1 MNIKIDSKLEEN
13 SALITFTTA
22 FPSGEVRILNYD
34 SPKRLLVGT
43 GANPSPAALYK
54 LAKSVSAKQSAHLE
68 AVMGV
73 ELQGL
78 NSEKHPA
85 GDPYYGFR
93 TFESIINGLLV
104 GANATSLYK
113 TSEVK
118 RHPFTSPD
126 ATLTLVAEP
135 SSALSEAADRAL
147 AISQAQLNAM
157 TLINTPSNRKSAITV
172 AEYAIE
178 SGTSHGFGV
187 EVFDEKRLEKEG
199 FHALLAVNRGS
210 ENPPRFLILTYEGSG
225 ATRHIGLV
233 GKGVTYDTGGLSI
246 KPTDSMQHMRS
257 DMSGAATVLAA
268 FEAVAA
274 LKLPVKLTGAI
285 PLTDNIVDAKSY
297 KPGDVIGSYSGKT
310 IEVIDT
316 DAEGRIILADALTYI
331 ARHHQP
337 DVIVDLATLTG
348 AAVRAIGSAASAL
361 FSNDDALAAALTA
374 SGEATGERLWRLP
387 LWDEYK
393 DDIASDIADV
403 KNLGKI
409 TAGAISAAKF
419 LEIFIESHPSWAHL
433 DIAGTAYGDNEFGKA
448 KSATGY
454 GVRLLVEFISP
465 S

>member
-1 MNIKIDSKLEEN
+1 MNIKITSKLEEN

-22 FPSGEVRILNYD
+22 FQNGEVRVLSYD
-34 SPKRLLVGT
+34 SPKRLMVGT
-43 GANPSPAALYK
+43 GANPSPAGLYK
-54 LAKSVSAKQSAHLE
+54 LARTVSAKQSAHLE

-73 ELQGL
+73 VIEGGSCDEPRHIEAIL
-78 NSEKHPA
+78 
-85 GDPYYGFR
+85 
-93 TFESIINGLLV
+93 NGLLV

-118 RHPFTSPD
+118 RHPFSSPD

-135 SSALSEAADRAL
+135 SSALRQAADRAI

-157 TLINTPSNRKSAITV
+157 TLINTPSNRKSAISV
-172 AEYAIE
+172 AEYAVE
-178 SGTSHGFGV
+178 SGQKHGFGV
-187 EVFDEKRLEKEG
+187 EVFDENRLVKEG

-210 ENPPRFLILTYEGSG
+210 ENPPRFLILTYEGSD

-233 GKGVTYDTGGLSI
+233 GKGVTYDSGGLSI
-246 KPTDSMQHMRS
+246 KQTDSMQHMRS
-257 DMSGAATVLAA
+257 DMSGAATVLGA

-285 PLTDNIVDAKSY
+285 PLTDNMVDGKSY

-331 ARHHQP
+331 ARHHKP
-337 DVIVDLATLTG
+337 DMIVDLATLTG

-419 LEIFIESHPSWAHL
+419 LEIFIEGHPSWAHL

-454 GVRLLVEFISP
+454 GVRLLVDFVSP

>member
-1 MNIKIDSKLEEN
+1 MILHIAPTLPESTARL
-13 SALITFTTA
+13 TFTTA
-22 FPSGEVRILNYD
+22 LPSGEVRVLSYE
-34 SPKRLLVGT
+34 SPKRLMVGT
-43 GANPSPAALYK
+43 GPTPTPAAFYK
-54 LAKSVSAKQSAHLE
+54 LAKTVSTKQSSHLE

-73 ELQGL
+73 EFLGL
-78 NSEKHPA
+78 NVR
-85 GDPYYGFR
+85 DPYHGSP
-93 TFESIINGLLV
+93 SIGPLLNGLLV
-104 GANATSLYK
+104 GANSTALYK

-126 ATLTLVAEP
+126 ASLTLIAEP
-135 SSALSEAADRAL
+135 SAELRQAADRAL
-147 AISQAQLNAM
+147 AISRAQLNAM
-157 TLINTPSNRKSAITV
+157 TLINTPSNRKSAVTV
-172 AEYAIE
+172 AEYAVE
-178 SGTSHGFGV
+178 SGRTHGFGV
-187 EVFDEKRLEKEG
+187 EVFDETRLNAEG

-210 ENPPRFLILTYEGSG
+210 ENPARFLILSYEGPN
-225 ATRHIGLV
+225 ATRHVGLV
-233 GKGVTYDTGGLSI
+233 GKGVTYDSGGLSI

-257 DMSGAATVLAA
+257 DMSGAATVIAA
-268 FEAVAA
+268 FEAAA
-274 LKLPVKLTGAI
+274 DLKLPVKLTGAV
-285 PLTDNIVDAKSY
+285 PLTDNMVDKKSY

-331 ARHHQP
+331 ARNHKP

-361 FSNDDALAAALTA
+361 FTNDDALAAALTA
-374 SGEATGERLWRLP
+374 SGDATGERLWRLP

-403 KNLGKI
+403 KNLGKV

-419 LEIFIESHPSWAHL
+419 LEIFVEGHPSWAHL

-454 GVRLLVEFISP
+454 GVRLLVDYLDRC
-465 S
+465 

>member
-1 MNIKIDSKLEEN
+1 MNIKITPKLEEN

-22 FPSGEVRILNYD
+22 FQNGEVRVMSYE
-34 SPKRLLVGT
+34 SPKRLMVGT
-43 GANPSPAALYK
+43 GANPSPAGLYK
-54 LAKSVSAKQSAHLE
+54 LARTVSAKQSAHLE

-73 ELQGL
+73 VIEGGSCDEPRHIEAIL
-78 NSEKHPA
+78 
-85 GDPYYGFR
+85 
-93 TFESIINGLLV
+93 NGLLV

-118 RHPFTSPD
+118 RHPFSSPD

-135 SSALSEAADRAL
+135 SSALRQAADRAI

-157 TLINTPSNRKSAITV
+157 TLINTPSNRKSAISV
-172 AEYAIE
+172 AEYAVE
-178 SGTSHGFGV
+178 SGQKHGFGV
-187 EVFDEKRLEKEG
+187 EVFDENRLVKEG

-210 ENPPRFLILTYEGSG
+210 ENPPRFLILTYEGSD

-233 GKGVTYDTGGLSI
+233 GKGVTYDSGGLSI
-246 KPTDSMQHMRS
+246 KQTDSMQHMRS
-257 DMSGAATVLAA
+257 DMSGAATVLGA

-285 PLTDNIVDAKSY
+285 PLTDNMVDGKSY

-331 ARHHQP
+331 ARHHKP
-337 DVIVDLATLTG
+337 DMIVDLATLTG

-419 LEIFIESHPSWAHL
+419 LEIFIEGHPSWAHL

-454 GVRLLVEFISP
+454 GVRLLVDFLRS
-465 S
+465 

>member
-1 MNIKIDSKLEEN
+1 MTIHIAPSLSES
-13 SALITFTTA
+13 SAKITFTTA
-22 FPSGEVRILNYD
+22 FPSGEVRVLSYD
-34 SPKRLLVGT
+34 SPKRLMVGT
-43 GANPSPAALYK
+43 GATPSPAALYK
-54 LAKSVSAKQSAHLE
+54 LAKTVSAKQSAHLE
-68 AVMGV
+68 AKIGI
-73 ELQGL
+73 EFEGL
-78 NSEKHPA
+78 SSEKHPA
-85 GDPYYGFR
+85 GDPYYGSR
-93 TFESIINGLLV
+93 TIEAIINGLLV

-118 RHPFTSPD
+118 RHPFSSPD

-135 SSALSEAADRAL
+135 SSTLREAADRAL
-147 AISQAQLNAM
+147 AISRAQLNAM
-157 TLINTPSNRKSAITV
+157 TLINTPSNRKSAISV
-172 AEYAIE
+172 AEYAVE
-178 SGTSHGFGV
+178 SGKKHGFGV
-187 EVFDEKRLEKEG
+187 EIFDEKRLEKEG

-210 ENPPRFLILTYEGSG
+210 ENPARFLILTYEGPD

-233 GKGVTYDTGGLSI
+233 GKGVTYDSGGLSI

-257 DMSGAATVLAA
+257 DMSGAATVIAA
-268 FEAVAA
+268 FQAVAA
-274 LKLPVKLTGAI
+274 LKLPIKLTGAI
-285 PLTDNIVDAKSY
+285 PLTDNMVDGKSY

-331 ARHHQP
+331 ARNHKP

-419 LEIFIESHPSWAHL
+419 LEIFIEGHPSWAHL

-454 GVRLLVEFISP
+454 GVRLLVDFLRS
-465 S
+465 

>member
-1 MNIKIDSKLEEN
+1 MTIHITPSLAES
-13 SALITFTTA
+13 SAKITFTSSL
-22 FPSGEVRILNYD
+22 PSGEVRILSYE
-34 SPKRLLVGT
+34 SPKRLMVGT
-43 GANPSPAALYK
+43 GATPSPAGLYK
-54 LAKSVSAKQSAHLE
+54 LAKTVSAKQSAHLE
-68 AVMGV
+68 AVMGMV
-73 ELQGL
+73 IEGGSCDEPQHI
-78 NSEKHPA
+78 EA
-85 GDPYYGFR
+85 
-93 TFESIINGLLV
+93 IINGLLV

-118 RHPFTSPD
+118 RHPFNSPD

-135 SSALSEAADRAL
+135 SSALRQAADRAL
-147 AISQAQLNAM
+147 AISRAQLNAM
-157 TLINTPSNRKSAITV
+157 TLINTPSNRKSAISV
-172 AEYAIE
+172 AEYAVE
-178 SGTSHGFGV
+178 SGKSHGFGV

-210 ENPPRFLILTYEGSG
+210 ENPPRFLILTYEGTDP
-225 ATRHIGLV
+225 TRHIGLV
-233 GKGVTYDTGGLSI
+233 GKGVTYDSGGLSI

-285 PLTDNIVDAKSY
+285 PLTDNMVDGKSY

-331 ARHHQP
+331 ARHHKP

-419 LEIFIESHPSWAHL
+419 LEIFIEGHPSWAHL

-454 GVRLLVEFISP
+454 GVRLLVDFVSP

>member
-1 MNIKIDSKLEEN
+1 MNIKIASKLEEG
-13 SALITFTTA
+13 SALITFTNTL
-22 FPSGEVRILNYD
+22 PNGEVRILSYE
-34 SPKRLLVGT
+34 SPKRLMVGT

-54 LAKSVSAKQSAHLE
+54 VARTVSAKQSAHLE
-68 AVMGV
+68 TVMGV
-73 ELQGL
+73 EVDRGAQTEGPLGGPRHEPRHIEAIL
-78 NSEKHPA
+78 
-85 GDPYYGFR
+85 
-93 TFESIINGLLV
+93 NGLLV

-126 ATLTLVAEP
+126 ASLTLVAEP
-135 SSALSEAADRAL
+135 SSALRQAADRAL
-147 AISQAQLNAM
+147 AISRAQLNAM
-157 TLINTPSNRKSAITV
+157 TLINTPSNRKSAVSV
-172 AEYAIE
+172 AEYAVE
-178 SGTSHGFGV
+178 SGKNHGFGV
-187 EVFDEKRLEKEG
+187 DIFDEKRLEKEG

-210 ENPPRFLILTYEGSG
+210 ENPPRFLILTYEGPD

-233 GKGVTYDTGGLSI
+233 GKGVTYDSGGLSI
-246 KPTDSMQHMRS
+246 KQTDSMQHMRS
-257 DMSGAATVLAA
+257 DMSGAATVIAA
-268 FEAVAA
+268 FEAVAN

-285 PLTDNIVDAKSY
+285 PLTDNMVDSKSY

-331 ARHHQP
+331 ARHHKP

-348 AAVRAIGSAASAL
+348 AAVRAIGSVASAL

-393 DDIASDIADV
+393 DDISSDIADV

-419 LEIFIESHPSWAHL
+419 LEIFIEGHPSWAHL